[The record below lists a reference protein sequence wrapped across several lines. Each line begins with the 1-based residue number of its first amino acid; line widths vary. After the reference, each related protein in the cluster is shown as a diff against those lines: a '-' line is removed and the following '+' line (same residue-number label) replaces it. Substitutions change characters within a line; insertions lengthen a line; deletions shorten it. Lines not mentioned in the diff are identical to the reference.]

1 MGGTG
6 SIDQYDEG
14 ATTTA
19 APPPEVALEPRSF
32 RWPRPMALA
41 AVTAAFLT
49 ICGASW
55 WLTHPGTFRDGVTY
69 GTVTPVGFG
78 PLATDIGD
86 LPDTNDGTRH
96 VPVVVSI
103 ERVVP
108 VLAPEDRARVDV
120 TYVLCRPTPESNR
133 IMTASPSM
141 VKDWCAEVRPFTAG
155 STIEVPTWQVL
166 AVLSPRDDQPLTV
179 HGYVVTYR
187 DGLRAGRQHLG
198 PQVDLNSAEAG
209 SPQATE
215 S

>member
-6 SIDQYDEG
+6 SIDWYDD
-14 ATTTA
+14 ATTTTA
-19 APPPEVALEPRSF
+19 EPPPEAAPDPRAF
-32 RWPRPMALA
+32 RWPRPLALA
-41 AVTAAFLT
+41 GITLAFLA
-49 ICGASW
+49 ICGVSW
-55 WLTHPGTFRDGVTY
+55 WLTNPATFDGGSYSTL
-69 GTVTPVGFG
+69 TPVGFG

-86 LPDTNDGTRH
+86 LPDTNDGTRY

-103 ERVVP
+103 ESVSP

-120 TYVLCRPTPESNR
+120 TFVLCRPTRDSNR
-133 IMTASPSM
+133 IMTAGPS
-141 VKDWCAEVRPFTAG
+141 DLQQWCAEVRPFTAG
-155 STIEVPTWQVL
+155 SSVEVPTWQVL